1 MKIRHF
7 NAFSD
12 NYMYLITDD
21 KSTECAVVDPAEP
34 DEVSKTNF
42 FK

>member
-1 MKIRHF
+1 
-7 NAFSD
+7 
-12 NYMYLITDD
+12 MYLITDD